1 MADKEGGDRERFS
14 LGTTSGFRLRTW
26 VGREAERRTRRK
38 KKIETSACVC
48 HYDFKSTALLDA
60 GLHIDT
66 DVIEKAEP

>member
-1 MADKEGGDRERFS
+1 MQDKEKE
-14 LGTTSGFRLRTW
+14 
-26 VGREAERRTRRK
+26 
-38 KKIETSACVC
+38 KIETSACVC